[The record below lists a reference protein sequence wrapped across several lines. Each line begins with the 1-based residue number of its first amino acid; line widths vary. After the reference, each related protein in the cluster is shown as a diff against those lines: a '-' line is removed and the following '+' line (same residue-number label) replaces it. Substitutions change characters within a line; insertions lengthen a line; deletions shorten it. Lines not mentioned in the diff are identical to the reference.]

1 MMTYL
6 ALGVGGVALIAVIGF
21 VLLVWRGFAQNWRPE
36 ELKRGRVV
44 MVEKDLYLDGA
55 FPLAGRPDQV
65 YRLPNGLHVPV
76 ENKNRD
82 FHRVYE
88 TDVAELSLQAWM
100 LRRLGMPTAAHGYVA
115 ANNRKT
121 GERKALKVQ
130 LGDDQYCERLI
141 RRYQD
146 LIEGRV
152 EARRSRGK
160 KCDNCGHRRRC

>member
-141 RRYQD
+141 RRYLD

-160 KCDNCGHRRRC
+160 KCDSCGHRRRC